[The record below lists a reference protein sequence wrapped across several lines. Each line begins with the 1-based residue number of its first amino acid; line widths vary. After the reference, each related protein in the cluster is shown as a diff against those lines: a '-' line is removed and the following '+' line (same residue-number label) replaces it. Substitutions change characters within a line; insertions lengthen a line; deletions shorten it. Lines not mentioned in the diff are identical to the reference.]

1 LTELRAP
8 IARVVVDVSALDRAL
23 DYVVPPHL
31 DPRIE
36 VGTLVRVPLHGRRV
50 RGWVVARAE
59 RPETDRALQAVTK
72 VTGRGPS
79 PELVDLAGWAAWR
92 WAGARVAFLRA
103 ASPPRAVG
111 TLSPTPSRAPAD
123 DSAARPEASVLAEA
137 FAGPPAVVRVPP
149 AEDTF
154 PIVAEAA
161 GRGDALVLA
170 PSVAAAAYLAA
181 RLRHAGHAVAVLPDQ
196 WATAAAGGCVAVG
209 ARGAAWAP
217 RPRLGPVVVIDEHDA
232 AYQEERAPTWHARE
246 VAVER
251 ARRAGVPC
259 VLTSPC
265 PSLDALST
273 ARLVTLARTDER
285 AGWPV
290 VEVVD
295 RRAEEPGLG
304 LFSARFV
311 ALTRQAGPDRRVVC
325 LLNRRG
331 RARLL
336 ACATCG
342 DLARCDA
349 CGAVVEE
356 VDGGLRCRRC
366 RRVRPVVC
374 AECGSA
380 RLKVLRMGVSRVR
393 DDLERLTGVPVAE
406 VTADTT
412 PGRLDADVLVG
423 TEAVLRRIARA
434 WVVAFLDFDQE
445 LVVPRYRAAESAMA
459 LLARAGRV
467 VGGRADGGRLLLQ
480 TRLAGHEV
488 VDAAVHADP
497 SRLAVVESARRAA
510 LGFPPERAVA
520 TVSGE
525 AAGAFVEPL
534 TGHPGV
540 EVLGPGQGRWLVRAG
555 DHRTLCDALAA
566 TRRPRG
572 QGRLRI
578 SVDPMDL

>member
-1 LTELRAP
+1 MA
-8 IARVVVDVSALDRAL
+8 ALDRPL
-23 DYVVPPHL
+23 DYLIPPHL
-31 DPRIE
+31 HSRVE

-50 RGWVVARAE
+50 RGWVVGRAE
-59 RPETDRALQAVTK
+59 RPETDRPLQAVTK

-111 TLSPTPSRAPAD
+111 SLPPAPVPARAVDGAD
-123 DSAARPEASVLAEA
+123 RPEASLLAEA

-149 AEDTF
+149 ADDAF
-154 PIVAEAA
+154 GLVAEAA
-161 GRGDALVLA
+161 RRGDALVLA
-170 PSVAAAAYLAA
+170 PSVAEAAYLAA
-181 RLRHAGHAVAVLPDQ
+181 RLRHAGHVVAVLPDD
-196 WATAAAGGCVAVG
+196 WAMAAAGGCVAVG
-209 ARGAAWAP
+209 ARGGAWAP
-217 RPRLGPVVVIDEHDA
+217 RADLGPVVVVDEHDA
-232 AYQEERAPTWHARE
+232 AYQEQRAPTWHARE

-251 ARRAGVPC
+251 ARRSGVPC
-259 VLTSPC
+259 VLTSAC
-265 PSLDALST
+265 PSLDALAS
-273 ARLVTLARTDER
+273 AHLVTLARSEER

-295 RRAEEPGLG
+295 RRLEEPGLG
-304 LFSARFV
+304 LFSSRFV
-311 ALTRQAGPDRRVVC
+311 ALARQAGPDRRVVC
-325 LLNRRG
+325 VLNRRG

-342 DLARCDA
+342 ELARCDA

-366 RRVRPVVC
+366 GRVRPVVC

-406 VTADTT
+406 VTADTA
-412 PGRLDADVLVG
+412 PGRPGADVVVG
-423 TEAVLRRIARA
+423 TEAVLHRIARA

-445 LVVPRYRAAESAMA
+445 LLVPRYRAAESAMG
-459 LLARAGRV
+459 LLAKAGRV
-467 VGGRADGGRLLLQ
+467 LGGRADGGRLLLQ

-488 VDAAVHADP
+488 VDAALHADP

-520 TVSGE
+520 TISGD
-525 AAGAFVEPL
+525 AAGAFVDAL
-534 TGHPGV
+534 GGRSGV
-540 EVLGPGQGRWLVRAG
+540 EVLGPGGERWLVRAA

-566 TRRPRG
+566 TPRPRG

-578 SVDPMDL
+578 SVDPMDI